1 MPGFALPEVFT
12 LPELQH
18 VHEILIGKEIQKKS
32 FRRRIEQADLLVIPE
47 KNVLRRDALLVSI
60 DLRSRLRIIVL
71 FVILNFNI

>member
-18 VHEILIGKEIQKKS
+18 VHEILIGKRDPEKIF

-60 DLRSRLRIIVL
+60 DLRSRLRIIVFIRNL
-71 FVILNFNI
+71 EF